1 MSRRLPETQRVARI
15 LDIVS
20 RISSQPRFWTRV
32 KLAQEYEVSERQITN
47 DLDVIRHKLRLE
59 LNHMR
64 GGGYYFERI
73 PRLPALTYSLSEAL
87 AIFLAAQAGRRLVGI
102 PQEDLSAAIGRLTSI
117 MPSELMPLL
126 TSGTLLPPP
135 PVQNKHREQ
144 MLTRLYQAI
153 AGLKSVYMEYVP
165 ASRPDDTTRR
175 RLDPYAVLPTGNS
188 WHVVGWCHL
197 REDVRIFKV
206 DRIRHL
212 ELTDVTFERDPEFDF
227 EDFLTAGWG
236 ITRLPEQEPEEIELI
251 FESPAALWVAE
262 ESWHPTQ
269 RLEWLEDGR
278 LRLCLSIPATEEF
291 ARWVLRYGASC
302 YVVRPESI
310 REWIQEQAAGLVSAY
325 SDGSS
330 A

>member
-20 RISSQPRFWTRV
+20 RISSQPRFWTRMR
-32 KLAQEYEVSERQITN
+32 LAQEYEVSERQITN
-47 DLDVIRHKLRLE
+47 DLDVIRHRLRLE
-59 LNHMR
+59 LKHVR
-64 GGGYYFERI
+64 GGGYYFTHI

-87 AIFLAAQAGRRLVGI
+87 AIFLAAQAGRRIVGI

-126 TSGTLLPPP
+126 TSGSLLPPP
-135 PVQNKHREQ
+135 PVQNKHREE
-144 MLTRLYQAI
+144 MLATLYQAI
-153 AGLKSVYMEYVP
+153 AGRKSVDMEYVP
-165 ASRPDDTTRR
+165 ASRPHDVTHR
-175 RLDPYAVLPTGNS
+175 RLDPYAVLPTGKS

-197 REDVRIFKV
+197 RHGMRIFKV
-206 DRIRHL
+206 DRIRDL
-212 ELTDVTFERDPEFDF
+212 ELTDATFERDPEFDF
-227 EDFLTAGWG
+227 EDFLTSGWG
-236 ITRLPEQEPEEIELI
+236 ITRLPEQEPEEIELV

-269 RLEWLEDGR
+269 RLEWLDDGR
-278 LRLCLSIPATEEF
+278 LRLCLAVPVTEEF
-291 ARWVLRYGASC
+291 ARWVLRYGSSC
-302 YVVRPESI
+302 YVVRPDSV
-310 REWIQEQAAGLVSAY
+310 REWIREQAESLVTSY